1 MGSKEV
7 FNVARRRGWLHSEK
21 RILIE
26 NYETAT
32 IKELME
38 MLPGRNADMINAQ
51 IKRLKK
57 ARKIEGSKAADTV
70 KRALEQR
77 G

>member
-1 MGSKEV
+1 M
-7 FNVARRRGWLHSEK
+7 ARRKKWTYTEK
-21 RILIE
+21 EILLD

-32 IKELME
+32 IKELQE
-38 MLPGRNADMINAQ
+38 LLPGRNADMINAQ

-57 ARKIEGSKAADTV
+57 ARKIKSGKTEETV
-70 KRALEQR
+70 QRAYEQR

>member
-1 MGSKEV
+1 M
-7 FNVARRRGWLHSEK
+7 ARRRGWLHSEK
-21 RILIE
+21 RVLIE

-38 MLPGRNADMINAQ
+38 ILPGRNADMINAQ

-57 ARKIEGSKAADTV
+57 ARKIEGSKAVEAV